1 MPPDA
6 LDKTPLYQL
15 NHNSNSLYQ
24 IQDRFINKKIH
35 SKHKI
40 RIHAILSTFLRGPLG
55 HLFCIWRAS
64 QTGQFSTYVNHSF
77 LWGSYWFYARFVF
90 LTRHIGHMLQKQSVN
105 GKLYEK
111 IRSNLERYPV
121 QNITKWVKSTL
132 QQAADCAESDFC
144 KFGFETNWISLTEG
158 LKFNSFI
165 KIINSDLGWVNK
177 GRSRDIIN
185 EHCWIALLIVQTFR
199 LWNHWPWSF
208 DK

>member
-90 LTRHIGHMLQKQSVN
+90 LSRLIGHMLQKQSVN

-111 IRSNLERYPV
+111 IRSNLERCPV
-121 QNITKWVKSTL
+121 KNITKWVKSTL
-132 QQAADCAESDFC
+132 QQAADCAES
-144 KFGFETNWISLTEG
+144 GFSNSNSLKSLLKG
-158 LKFNSFI
+158 LKLNFFI
-165 KIINSDLGWVNK
+165 KITNNDLGWVNK
-177 GRSRDIIN
+177 GRSRDFIN
-185 EHCWIALLIVQTFR
+185 ERYWIALLIVKTFR

>member
-1 MPPDA
+1 MIYPSSRLSFRWAASKIKKPRNILPNMPPDA

-90 LTRHIGHMLQKQSVN
+90 LSRQIGHMLQKQSVN

-121 QNITKWVKSTL
+121 KNITKWVKSTL

-144 KFGFETNWISLTEG
+144 KFGSETNWISLGIE
-158 LKFNSFI
+158 I
-165 KIINSDLGWVNK
+165 
-177 GRSRDIIN
+177 
-185 EHCWIALLIVQTFR
+185 
-199 LWNHWPWSF
+199 
-208 DK
+208 